1 MIMMMMDDELIFTFS
16 GELQRGMLT
25 QLAARLRARQ
35 GGAEG
40 PGGGVGVILGEDGE
54 TVIVDDNC
62 EVSLCEIAACFWV
75 SRLDAYFGG

>member
-1 MIMMMMDDELIFTFS
+1 MMIDDKLIYLLTLLVY
-16 GELQRGMLT
+16 LQRGMLT

-40 PGGGVGVILGEDGE
+40 PGGGVILGEDGE

-62 EVSLCEIAACFWV
+62 EVSVLSLCFPIVLAIG
-75 SRLDAYFGG
+75 AYVVVR